1 MEVLAINKALYTPYY
16 IQLRDILSREIDQQR
31 WKVGEQIPSELEL
44 CDTFNVSRTVVRQAL
59 QDLVMAGKLVR
70 EKGRGTFVAK
80 PKVRE
85 TLMQNLV
92 GLYETTQARGQS
104 LETRVLRLV
113 RIAPSDVVR
122 EQLGLGP
129 DEDVIV
135 LRRLR
140 SVDGAPLS
148 LDLTYLPYRL
158 VPQLLEEDLAR
169 NSLYSLIEDKY
180 GFRIAKGRRTIEAMR
195 AEGDVAQLLQIE
207 AGDAV
212 LLLTSVS
219 YLDSGQ
225 AIEYFE
231 SIHPGN
237 RSRFEVDVMR
247 ERTF

>member
-1 MEVLAINKALYTPYY
+1 
-16 IQLRDILSREIDQQR
+16 
-31 WKVGEQIPSELEL
+31 
-44 CDTFNVSRTVVRQAL
+44 
-59 QDLVMAGKLVR
+59 
-70 EKGRGTFVAK
+70 
-80 PKVRE
+80 
-85 TLMQNLV
+85 MQNLV
-92 GLYETTQARGQS
+92 GLYETTQARGQL

-129 DEDVIV
+129 AEDVIV

-237 RSRFEVDVMR
+237 RSRFE
-247 ERTF
+247 